1 MGTSIFWG
9 LYYVRVIL
17 KYTTT
22 WAHFCNSGCGR
33 CDICVS
39 NTRKKVLWYVL
50 VMLQES
56 KPGRIYRLTSK
67 EEVFISKRNVM
78 FLLNKDEE

>member
-9 LYYVRVIL
+9 LYYVLVIL
-17 KYTTT
+17 KCNTT

-39 NTRKKVLWYVL
+39 TTRKKVLCYVL

-56 KPGRIYRLTSK
+56 KLGRIYRLTSK